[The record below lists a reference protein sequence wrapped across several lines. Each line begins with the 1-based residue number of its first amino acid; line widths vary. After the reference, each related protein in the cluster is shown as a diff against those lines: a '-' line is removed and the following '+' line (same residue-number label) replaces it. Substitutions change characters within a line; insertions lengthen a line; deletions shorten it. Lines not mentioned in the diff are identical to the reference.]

1 MAARKQRRKNLGE
14 ELIIFGNPSRGK
26 NPKRR
31 RRNTPEGETSD
42 TTQAVRLFKKFHGKE
57 PAEILELQ
65 RSSAIRLDY
74 TALGD
79 LRAIG
84 LGPAEI
90 HGDRLTAHWDDL
102 QYLDFD
108 KAGVKLVSAP
118 NGRQIYLIGGDQD
131 LSAVLGDFEG
141 VDTEKDLIDL
151 GDAGFVV
158 YDARKKH
165 SNFEPVEWVHELG
178 EKSGELPRIMY
189 DRLKREV
196 FLVGGEYFIDLA
208 PNLSPGIEN

>member
-1 MAARKQRRKNLGE
+1 VRSRKQRRKNLGE

-31 RRNTPEGETSD
+31 RRNAPEGETSD
-42 TTQAVRLFKKFHGKE
+42 TKQAVRLFKKFHGKE

-84 LGPAEI
+84 LGEAEL
-90 HGDRLTAHWDDL
+90 HGNQLTTRWDSL
-102 QYLDFD
+102 QHIDFA
-108 KAGVKLVSAP
+108 KAGVKLASAP
-118 NGRQIYLIGGDQD
+118 NGKQLYLIGGDQD
-131 LSAVLGDFEG
+131 LNAILGDFEG
-141 VDTEKDLIDL
+141 VDADKDLIDL
-151 GDAGFVV
+151 GAAGFVV

-178 EKSGELPRIMY
+178 EAGGELPRLMY
-189 DRLKREV
+189 DRLKREA

-208 PNLSPGIEN
+208 PQLSPGIEN

>member
-1 MAARKQRRKNLGE
+1 MAPRRQRRKNLGE

-31 RRNTPEGETSD
+31 RRNGPEGETSD
-42 TTQAVRLFKKFHGKE
+42 TKQAVRLFKKFHGKE

-84 LGPAEI
+84 LGEAEL
-90 HGDRLTAHWDDL
+90 HGDRLV
-102 QYLDFD
+102 QYVDFS
-108 KAGVKLVSAP
+108 KAKVKLASAP
-118 NGRQIYLIGGDQD
+118 NGRQLYLIGGDQD
-131 LSAVLGDFEG
+131 LSPVIEDFEG

-158 YDARKKH
+158 YDANKRH

-178 EKSGELPRIMY
+178 EQGGELPRLMY
-189 DRLKREV
+189 DRLKREA

-208 PNLSPGIEN
+208 PQLSPGIEN